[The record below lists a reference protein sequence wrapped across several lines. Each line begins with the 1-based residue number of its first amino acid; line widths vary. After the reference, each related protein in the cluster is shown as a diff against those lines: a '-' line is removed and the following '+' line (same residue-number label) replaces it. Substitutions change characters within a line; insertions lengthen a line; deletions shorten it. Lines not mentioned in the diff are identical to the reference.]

1 MRSQSEYISR
11 RRWTTP
17 FLTASA
23 NKLGWLLT
31 LRSWRPLLKLLMM
44 TLKRSVYCLRLVSRI
59 ILFAIALHVSVR
71 FRMMHYDIC
80 VKIEFLQLFMMLRR
94 LHERILQL
102 RVLF

>member
-1 MRSQSEYISR
+1 M
-11 RRWTTP
+11 
-17 FLTASA
+17 
-23 NKLGWLLT
+23 
-31 LRSWRPLLKLLMM
+31 
-44 TLKRSVYCLRLVSRI
+44 
-59 ILFAIALHVSVR
+59 ALHVSVR